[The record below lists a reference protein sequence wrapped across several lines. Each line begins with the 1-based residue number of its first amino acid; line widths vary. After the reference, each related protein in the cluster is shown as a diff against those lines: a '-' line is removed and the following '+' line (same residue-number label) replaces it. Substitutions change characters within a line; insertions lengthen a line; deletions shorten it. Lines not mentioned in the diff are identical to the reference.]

1 MTTVIRRKLKAGEL
15 VNVHAEMDD
24 IDDWSRSKG
33 LAIVLDTDP
42 DPERPGLIE
51 IRYIQARGLPEEQ
64 LPVQKLINHFSCTRV
79 K

>member
-1 MTTVIRRKLKAGEL
+1 MTVIRRRLKVGEL

-24 IDDWSRSKG
+24 IDDWSKSKG

-51 IRYIQARGLPEEQ
+51 IRYTKERPHLPIQT
-64 LPVQKLINHFSCTRV
+64 LINSFSCARI

>member
-1 MTTVIRRKLKAGEL
+1 MTVIRRKLKAGEL

>member
-1 MTTVIRRKLKAGEL
+1 MTVIRRRLKVGEL

-33 LAIVLDTDP
+33 LAIVLDTDA

-51 IRYIQARGLPEEQ
+51 IRYIQARGLP
-64 LPVQKLINHFSCTRV
+64 
-79 K
+79 